1 MSKASSRRA
10 VRTSALDEKRRRCM
24 ESGCLSQA
32 PAFARRGNPG
42 APPGGGVRRSGRGA
56 SRPPNIGPVLITLTL
71 FVFAIAVIAL
81 AAMALRRSSRATEP
95 KEARNLDPQRVE
107 AEVYEKLYGKR
118 SGTVSAPLPVEPPPK
133 ADPDSTSPHTTSA
146 DPPAGS
152 SATPRVETASR

>member
-1 MSKASSRRA
+1 M
-10 VRTSALDEKRRRCM
+10 
-24 ESGCLSQA
+24 
-32 PAFARRGNPG
+32 
-42 APPGGGVRRSGRGA
+42 RRSGRGA
-56 SRPPNIGPVLITLTL
+56 SRPPNIGPVLITLSL

-95 KEARNLDPQRVE
+95 KEARNLDPERVE

-133 ADPDSTSPHTTSA
+133 TDPDSAHTTSA

-152 SATPRVETASR
+152 PATPRVETASR